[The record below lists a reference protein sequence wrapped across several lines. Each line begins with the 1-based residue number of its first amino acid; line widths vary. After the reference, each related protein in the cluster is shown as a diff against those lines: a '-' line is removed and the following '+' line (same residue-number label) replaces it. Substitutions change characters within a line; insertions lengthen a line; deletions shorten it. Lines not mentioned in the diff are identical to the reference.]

1 MQVAGTAAGSGAGGR
16 ESVGEEDPAAATKKR
31 GRPKKGQPKKGQPS
45 PHQTALPL
53 VALLP
58 ELSPKE
64 VTKRRA
70 KVPRKRGGKG
80 RQGLEMGGGWGGAPL
95 LSTRIPTL
103 LAQIE
108 WASASPTGMER
119 PLPCVLQR
127 S

>member
-1 MQVAGTAAGSGAGGR
+1 MQVTGTAAGSGAGGR

-31 GRPKKGQPKKGQPS
+31 GRPKKGQPP

-80 RQGLEMGGGWGGAPL
+80 RQSLEMGGGWGGAPL

-103 LAQIE
+103 LAQME